1 MFDRPLAD
9 LLRPASLDEVMGQT
23 HLVGKNGSLRLSLES
38 GIAHSMIL
46 WGPPGVGKTTLA
58 RILANGFEAELVMIS
73 AVLSGVKEIRDVIE
87 NAKTALAT
95 ASRRTYML
103 TIEA

>member
-1 MFDRPLAD
+1 
-9 LLRPASLDEVMGQT
+9 MGQH

-38 GIAHSMIL
+38 GIAHSRIL
-46 WGPPGVGKTTLA
+46 WGPPGAGKTTLA
-58 RILANGFEAELVMIS
+58 RILANDFEAELVVIS

-95 ASRRTYML
+95 SSKRTIL
-103 TIEA
+103 FVDEAHT